1 MRGLLTLLL
10 LAGFFSTGAL
20 FAQEEQTESPL
31 LVYYF
36 HNTHRCMTCNAIE
49 AETKKTLDT
58 HFKEAQENGQVKM
71 IVLNA
76 EEKKNRKLTE
86 KYEVWG
92 ATLLLVREN
101 GSEEKQ
107 ENLTEFAFANART
120 KPDAFE
126 SGLKEHIQK
135 MMK

>member
-1 MRGLLTLLL
+1 MKKFILMLL
-10 LAGFFSTGAL
+10 LAGFLVPASMSG
-20 FAQEEQTESPL
+20 QETEKSPL

-49 AETKKTLDT
+49 AKTKETLDT
-58 HFKEAQENGQVKM
+58 YFKEAQENGQVKM

-92 ATLLLVREN
+92 ATLLLVRDE
-101 GSEEKQ
+101 GTEEKV

-120 KPDAFE
+120 KPDEFE
-126 SGLKEHIQK
+126 NGLKDHIAK
-135 MMK
+135 MMQ